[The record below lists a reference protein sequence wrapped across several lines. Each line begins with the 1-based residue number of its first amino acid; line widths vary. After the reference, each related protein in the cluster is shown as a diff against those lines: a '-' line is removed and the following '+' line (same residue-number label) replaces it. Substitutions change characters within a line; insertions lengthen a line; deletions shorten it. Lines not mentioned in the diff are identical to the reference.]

1 MLKCAYTE
9 AKVNFMEGATAEAP
23 YGVQSVRFGAGET
36 PFYTHDGD
44 MTDYTGQPKGLKQL
58 VWERGLWK
66 TGMTKTGGSNG
77 ESFSVKATLESQP
90 DISKQR
96 TVLEEVL
103 VKHAHMEAVMI
114 PKYHCE
120 LNGIE
125 RVWGRSKF
133 YTRCK
138 CNYSFPDLMKNVPV
152 SLLTGNIPVSMHRK
166 FARKARDYVRAYSRA
181 HGDGTAAA
189 EVSQRAALF
198 VKEEKIYRS
207 HRGVPPHENA
217 GGHMRGRR
225 PWAKKNALLAERAG
239 GAEN

>member
-1 MLKCAYTE
+1 VLKCAYTE

-96 TVLEEVL
+96 TVLEEARQARP
-103 VKHAHMEAVMI
+103 H
-114 PKYHCE
+114 
-120 LNGIE
+120 G
-125 RVWGRSKF
+125 GRHD
-133 YTRCK
+133 
-138 CNYSFPDLMKNVPV
+138 PEVP
-152 SLLTGNIPVSMHRK
+152 LR
-166 FARKARDYVRAYSRA
+166 
-181 HGDGTAAA
+181 
-189 EVSQRAALF
+189 
-198 VKEEKIYRS
+198 
-207 HRGVPPHENA
+207 
-217 GGHMRGRR
+217 
-225 PWAKKNALLAERAG
+225 AERHREGLGQEQVLHALQVQLLLP
-239 GAEN
+239 